1 VKTTNHLLNIR
12 ITKIHISKKEQVML
26 NKITV
31 KINHLIDQQKKE
43 LNKLLCDLIQAKSEN
58 PPGDVSSAAHVI
70 ENFLKHAGIS
80 FESYEPVEGHAS
92 VVATVGKGK
101 PSLILC
107 GHIDVVPA
115 GDVSRWDMNPYE
127 GAMKG
132 DNVFGRGASDQKGGV
147 AAMLM
152 ASVVTKDFEDKL
164 PGKVTVACV
173 SDEEAKGP
181 GGAHWLLENEKIS
194 GNSCLITE
202 PTGYLDGPYAI
213 TAGERGNFW
222 LRLKAHGHPAHASKP
237 ALGKNAIDLLTE
249 CVKMLKYLETE
260 AVKTPKDA
268 ETLVRNGK
276 KQLKKVAGQHCVS
289 SSSLTRTLDHYTT
302 SLGLIHG
309 GTKVNIVPEY
319 CEGEV
324 DIRIPAGGNP
334 KGVEKF
340 VRNFLPKDVEFEAV
354 NVTLPSFTPAHHQLT
369 KAVQQSAKEIFGYKP
384 SANYMAATSDAHY
397 FRELL
402 GVPTV
407 SFGPGYEEI
416 IHTYNEFVRVKDV
429 LNMAKTYANII
440 VNYSL

>member
-1 VKTTNHLLNIR
+1 
-12 ITKIHISKKEQVML
+12 M
-26 NKITV
+26 NKATV
-31 KINHLIDQQKKE
+31 KINRLIDQRKTE
-43 LNKLLCDLIQAKSEN
+43 LNKLLCELIQAKSEN
-58 PPGDVSSAAHVI
+58 PPGDVSRAAHVI
-70 ENFLKHAGIS
+70 ANFLKDAGIT
-80 FESYEPVEGHAS
+80 FESYEPVEGHTS

-115 GDVSRWDMNPYE
+115 GDVSRWDLNPYD

-132 DNVFGRGASDQKGGV
+132 DKLFGRGASDQKGGV

-152 ASVVTKDFEDKL
+152 AAVAAKDFEDNL
-164 PGKVTVACV
+164 PGKVTIACV

-181 GGAHWLLENEKIS
+181 GGAHWLLENKKLS

-202 PTGYLDGPYAI
+202 PTGYLDSPYTI
-213 TAGERGNFW
+213 TAGERGNYW
-222 LRLKAHGHPAHASKP
+222 LRLKAHGLPAHASKP

-249 CVKMLKYLETE
+249 SVRMLKCLEME

-268 ETLVRNGK
+268 EALVRNGK
-276 KQLKKVAGQHCVS
+276 KQLRKVAAQNRVATN
-289 SSSLTRTLDHYTT
+289 SLTRTLDHYTT

-309 GTKVNIVPEY
+309 GTKVNVVPEY

-334 KGVEKF
+334 QGVENF
-340 VRNFLPKDVEFEAV
+340 VRSFLPKDVEFEVV
-354 NVTLPSFTPAHHQLT
+354 NLTLPSFTPAYHQLT
-369 KAVQQSAKEIFGYKP
+369 KVVEQSAKHVFGYMP

-429 LNMAKTYANII
+429 LNMAKTYAN
-440 VNYSL
+440 VMLNLK

>member
-1 VKTTNHLLNIR
+1 
-12 ITKIHISKKEQVML
+12 
-26 NKITV
+26 
-31 KINHLIDQQKKE
+31 
-43 LNKLLCDLIQAKSEN
+43 
-58 PPGDVSSAAHVI
+58 
-70 ENFLKHAGIS
+70 
-80 FESYEPVEGHAS
+80 
-92 VVATVGKGK
+92 VGKGK

-115 GDVSRWDMNPYE
+115 GDVSRWKVDPYE
-127 GAMKG
+127 GAIKG
-132 DNVFGRGASDQKGGV
+132 DRVFGRGASDQKGGV

-152 ASVVTKDFEDKL
+152 AAVAAEDFEDML

-181 GGAHWLLENEKIS
+181 GGAHWLLENNKLS

-202 PTGYLDGPYAI
+202 PTGYLDSPYTI
-213 TAGERGNFW
+213 TAGERGTYW
-222 LRLKAHGHPAHASKP
+222 LRLKARGLPAHASKP
-237 ALGKNAIDLLTE
+237 VLGKNAIDLLTE
-249 CVKMLKYLETE
+249 SVKMLKFLETE

-268 ETLVRNGK
+268 EVLIRNGK
-276 KQLKKVAGQHCVS
+276 KQLKKVAAQHCVS
-289 SSSLTRTLDHYTT
+289 SNSLTRTLDHYTT

-309 GTKVNIVPEY
+309 GTKTNVVPEY

-324 DIRIPAGGNP
+324 DIRIPAGGSP
-334 KGVEKF
+334 EGVEKF
-340 VRNFLPKDVEFEAV
+340 VRSFLPKDVEFEVV
-354 NVTLPSFTPAHHQLT
+354 NLTLPSFTPAHHQLT
-369 KAVQQSAKEIFGYKP
+369 EAVQQSAWQVFGYKP

-416 IHTYNEFVRVKDV
+416 IHTYNEFVRAKDV

-440 VNYSL
+440 ANFSL

>member
-1 VKTTNHLLNIR
+1 
-12 ITKIHISKKEQVML
+12 M
-26 NKITV
+26 NKVTA
-31 KINHLIDQQKKE
+31 KINRLIDQRKKE
-43 LNKLLCDLIQAKSEN
+43 LNKLLCELIQAKSEN

-70 ENFLKHAGIS
+70 ESFLRDAGIS
-80 FESYEPVEGHAS
+80 FENYEPAEGHTS

-115 GDVSRWDMNPYE
+115 GDVARWDVNPYE

-132 DNVFGRGASDQKGGV
+132 DKVFGRGASDQKGGV

-152 ASVVTKDFEDKL
+152 AAVAAKDFEEGL
-164 PGKVTVACV
+164 YGKITVACV

-181 GGAHWLLENEKIS
+181 GGAHWLLENKKLS
-194 GNSCLITE
+194 GNACLITE
-202 PTGYLDGPYAI
+202 PTGYLQGPYTI
-213 TAGERGNFW
+213 TAGERGSYW

-237 ALGKNAIDLLTE
+237 ALGKNAIDLLIE
-249 CVKMLKYLETE
+249 CVQMLRYLETE
-260 AVKTPKDA
+260 AVRTPEDA

-276 KQLKKVAGQHCVS
+276 KQLKKIAAQNCVS
-289 SSSLTRTLDHYTT
+289 PNSLTRTLDHYTT

-334 KGVEKF
+334 QGVENF
-340 VRNFLPKDVEFEAV
+340 VRSFLPKDVEFEAV
-354 NVTLPSFTPAHHQLT
+354 NVALPSFTPVHHQLT
-369 KAVQQSAKEIFGYKP
+369 QMVQQSARQVFGYKP

-402 GVPTV
+402 CVPTV

-416 IHTYNEFVRVKDV
+416 IHSYNEFVRAKDV
-429 LNMAKTYANII
+429 LNMTKTYANII
-440 VNYSL
+440 ANLSI